1 MAIHNTKVT
10 FKTIKSDIYKSDS
23 AIREAVANAI
33 DAESKNVYLSV
44 YEEQIQGSLD
54 GVFKYFCLDIADD
67 GNGIPMEDDEFEEV
81 FCQYKVS
88 TKNEKTNYGRRGKG
102 RYTYLTATR
111 DPSNVIIFTKNKTK
125 WYQVKFEA
133 NETDNIQITNVK
145 IDSKPS
151 TNIRK
156 NFTTLVQLKDL
167 DINKFELDEVNIEHL
182 IQEIKAEI
190 ISFFADRIASKSIK
204 IYVNNEL
211 LKIDSFLERKVFTKT
226 FKIPVEELEASFS
239 VDFYIWNESI
249 KLKADRQKHI
259 LFLDSHNTLKGIAP
273 SGKNK
278 LSIAN
283 QKQNHTIIVKSKYLN
298 DLDFMDTEDKYNSL
312 LTDKT
317 IEKLRKHIA
326 IELEYVLFD
335 IYKKHL
341 DKVADDYLSYL
352 SIEKDQITTQVY
364 HTIMYPF
371 IEKFGNKKI
380 PSEIKGVIAKLIDTL
395 LKESPDSY
403 LSNIKTILNLSE
415 EESKKIFYIEEN
427 YGIIKAIADKE
438 KYIARIDILNNF
450 DEMVNGKKR
459 RKVKER
465 TMLHHVID
473 KNLWII
479 DEEFEDITYS
489 DIASDVSL
497 KTILENPDF
506 YQFDSDELIELTKDY
521 NLKKVPDI
529 YIPIHKNNI
538 IYIIELKKPTVK
550 IKQSIVGEIMSKY
563 TDTLQEINQKLP
575 ESERK
580 RLYAIA
586 ISDAKTGT
594 VYTVGDLEKDGVRIE
609 PMTWKEVI
617 DKTRERYGQK
627 IKDLDHKI
635 KSSHWTSMED
645 FIQEWNEV

>member
-33 DAESKNVYLSV
+33 DAESKNVYLFV
-44 YEEQIQGSLD
+44 YEEQIRGSLD
-54 GVFKYFCLDIADD
+54 SVFKYFCLDIADD

-111 DPSNVIIFTKNKTK
+111 DPNNVIIFTKNKTK

-145 IDSKPS
+145 INSKPS

-167 DINKFELDEVNIEHL
+167 DINKFELDEVDIEHL

-204 IYVNNEL
+204 IFVNNEL

-259 LFLDSHNTLKGIAP
+259 LFLDSYNILKGIAP

-298 DLDFMDTEDKYNSL
+298 DLDFMDNGDKYNSL

-403 LSNIKTILNLSE
+403 LSNIKMILNLSE

-450 DEMVNGKKR
+450 DEMVNGKRR

-479 DEEFEDITYS
+479 DEEFENITYI
-489 DIASDVSL
+489 DLASDVSL

-563 TDTLQEINQKLP
+563 TDTLKEINQKLP

-586 ISDAKTGT
+586 ISDTKTGT

-645 FIQEWNEV
+645 FIQEWNKA

>member
-44 YEEQIQGSLD
+44 YEEQIKGSLD
-54 GVFKYFCLDIADD
+54 SVFKYFCLDIADD
-67 GNGIPMEDDEFEEV
+67 GNGIPMEEDEFEKV

-151 TNIRK
+151 TNIKK

-167 DINKFELDEVNIEHL
+167 DINKFELDEVNIEQL

-226 FKIPVEELEASFS
+226 FKIPMEELEASFS

-298 DLDFMDTEDKYNSL
+298 DLDFMDSEDKYNSL

-352 SIEKDQITTQVY
+352 TIEKDQITTQVY

-479 DEEFEDITYS
+479 DEEFEDITYG

-617 DKTRERYGQK
+617 DKTRERYRQK

-635 KSSHWTSMED
+635 KSSHWMSMED